1 MKLESNRI
9 IFATVALIGILLLA
23 TPTIRLFITP
33 PSNQQF
39 SEIYILGPNEK
50 MADYPFN
57 ITKGVTYSIYLGVTN
72 NMGSSEYYSCY
83 VKIQN
88 LTCPLPNTTL
98 GTPSPQPT
106 LYEYK
111 SFLMNGETWKAPLT
125 FQVNTLTITNGTSQ
139 LVTLSLNGIQFN
151 INQVSAW
158 NSTKSG
164 YYYRLVI
171 ELWMFDSTLGT
182 SQFNNRYVSLALNMT
197 S

>member
-1 MKLESNRI
+1 
-9 IFATVALIGILLLA
+9 
-23 TPTIRLFITP
+23 
-33 PSNQQF
+33 
-39 SEIYILGPNEK
+39 
-50 MADYPFN
+50 
-57 ITKGVTYSIYLGVTN
+57 
-72 NMGSSEYYSCY
+72 
-83 VKIQN
+83 
-88 LTCPLPNTTL
+88 
-98 GTPSPQPT
+98 
-106 LYEYK
+106 
-111 SFLMNGETWKAPLT
+111 MNGETWKAPLT